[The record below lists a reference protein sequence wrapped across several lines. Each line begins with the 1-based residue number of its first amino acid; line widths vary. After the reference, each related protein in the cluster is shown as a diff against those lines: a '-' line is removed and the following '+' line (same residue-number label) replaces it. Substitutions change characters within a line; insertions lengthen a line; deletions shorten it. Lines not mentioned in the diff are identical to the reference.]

1 MKKIVIDPT
10 IPQDFPDICRIEK
23 ECFSDPWSEASL
35 RSAALN
41 PRFVSFTALYGGKIA
56 GYAFMFTIADECDI
70 LNIAVAEKARRL
82 GIGAALL
89 SALLEKAKERGS
101 RNAYLEVRG
110 SNTPAITL
118 YEKFGFSP
126 YGSRKGYYKDP
137 PEDAVLM
144 KKFLYPDE
152 DENDNT
158 CN

>member
-10 IPQDFPDICRIEK
+10 IPQDLPEICRIEA

-41 PRFVSFTALYGGKIA
+41 PRFVSMTALYGGKIS

-70 LNIAVAEKARRL
+70 LNIAVTEKARRL

-89 SALLEKAKERGS
+89 DTLLNKAKERGS

-110 SNTPAITL
+110 SNTPAVTM
-118 YEKFGFSP
+118 YEKFGFTP
-126 YGSRKGYYKDP
+126 YGSRKDYYKNP
-137 PEDAVLM
+137 TEDAVLM
-144 KKFLYPDE
+144 KKSLYPDD